1 MEHQGKLLWKQG
13 YDCTISK
20 KQRNQ
25 YHSIS
30 PDPLSCKEAIRRAN
44 YQSYY
49 WLHCNDKIVSQLSLT
64 CYRWNYNEQLNMVVS
79 VWFDWPQFLPLI
91 IKKKK
96 SKNKTTVD
104 GYKAD
109 LQNAENILPPA
120 SKKPRIQLIMTNC
133 HRSIRK
139 TVYINFFKF

>member
-30 PDPLSCKEAIRRAN
+30 PDPLSCKQAIRRAN

-64 CYRWNYNEQLNMVVS
+64 CYRWNYNEQLNMAVS
-79 VWFDWPQFLPLI
+79 VWFDWPQFLPSI

-96 SKNKTTVD
+96 NQRTRQQSMVIKQTFK
-104 GYKAD
+104 
-109 LQNAENILPPA
+109 ILKIFYHQPPK
-120 SKKPRIQLIMTNC
+120 SPGFN
-133 HRSIRK
+133 
-139 TVYINFFKF
+139 